1 MQDAKL
7 QDSRLQE
14 AKQGSL
20 LDWSGVAGLVLL
32 GVGLALG
39 LAVLNWTVVPLSLV
53 GAGSLLVLV
62 WMLTHRQAL
71 AELAGLRSTQTN
83 ANVLVSVV
91 AMAVILVLVNVFA
104 VRYDT
109 RFDLTAE
116 GFFTLS
122 PQTRQVLEQLPQPV
136 KVWAVSSVPD
146 ANLREQLERYRRVN
160 PDQFDFAFINPRN
173 NPVETRRLEVN
184 QDQTLVVEAGSRKQQ
199 IPQPAVPELES
210 QLTPLILQVTD
221 TELLKTYFIEGHG
234 ELTLTPAPGSPG
246 LAQAAAAL
254 GRDGF
259 ETASLNLLRNDIP
272 DDAGILVV
280 AGPEQPLL
288 PGEADKLKAYLDQ
301 GGSLL
306 LMLNPQTDPGLEAL
320 LEDWGIELGDD
331 VIVDQLSEQL
341 FRSGPLVALGAG
353 YGSHPITAD
362 LAQRGLVTIFPLT
375 RSIGLG
381 ERPDTTAVQLVST
394 GSQGVWGETTLDLND
409 PQSAE
414 LSFDPDRDL
423 AAPLGIGAALSR
435 SVEPETPVTPE
446 SEDLDPQESGAEAR
460 LVVFGNANFVV
471 NGNFN
476 QQGNGDLFLNS
487 MNWLADQQERISIRP
502 KSPTNR
508 RFDLTARDVSL
519 LWLVSAVGL
528 PLLALGSGV
537 VLWWRRR

>member
-20 LDWSGVAGLVLL
+20 LDWSGVVGLVLL
-32 GVGLALG
+32 GVGLVLG

-53 GAGSLLVLV
+53 GAGSLLVVV

-146 ANLREQLERYRRVN
+146 PNLREQLERYRRVN

-173 NPVETRRLEVN
+173 NPVETRRLEVS

-221 TELLKTYFIEGHG
+221 TESLRAYFIEGHG
-234 ELTLTPAPGSPG
+234 ELTLNPAPGSPG
-246 LAQAAAAL
+246 LAQVAAAL

-259 ETASLNLLRNDIP
+259 EAEPLNLRRNDIP

-288 PGEADKLKAYLDQ
+288 PGEADKLKEYLDQ
-301 GGSLL
+301 GGSVLL
-306 LMLNPQTDPGLEAL
+306 LLNPQTDPGLDEL
-320 LEDWGIELGDD
+320 FEDWGIELAND
-331 VIVDQLSEQL
+331 VIVDQISEQL

-362 LAQRGLVTIFPLT
+362 LAQRGLVTIFPLA
-375 RSIGLG
+375 RSVSLA

-394 GSQGVWGETTLDLND
+394 GSEGIWGETGLDLAN
-409 PQSAE
+409 PQPE
-414 LSFDPDRDL
+414 DLVFDPDEDL
-423 AAPLGIGAALSR
+423 AAPLGIGVALSR
-435 SVEPETPVTPE
+435 PVASQAPD
-446 SEDLDPQESGAEAR
+446 SEDTESPASEAR
-460 LVVFGNANFVV
+460 LVVFGNVNFAL

-508 RFDLTARDVSL
+508 RFDLTARDVSV